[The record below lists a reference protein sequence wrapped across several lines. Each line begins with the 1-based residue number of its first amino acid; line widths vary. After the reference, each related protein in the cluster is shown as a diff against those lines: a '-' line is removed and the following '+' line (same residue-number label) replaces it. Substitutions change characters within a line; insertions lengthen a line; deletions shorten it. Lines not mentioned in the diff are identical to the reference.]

1 MVRSDKIR
9 QGVERAPHRSLLKA
23 LGQVDEQLDRPLVGI
38 VSSESELVPGHLHLG
53 ELAEAVREGIL
64 MAGGTPVKFC
74 TIAICDGLAMGH
86 EGMKYPLPSREVI
99 ADSVELMVEAHQLD
113 AMVLITNCDKITPGM
128 MMAAARLDIP
138 CVVVSGGPMLAGDY
152 GGSRVDLSTLF
163 EAVGRVKD
171 GRMSLKELSGLEAV
185 CCPTCGSCA
194 GLFTAN
200 TMNCLAE
207 ALGIALPGNGTIPA
221 VHSARV
227 RLAKLAGIKVMEMLA
242 RGITPKAI
250 LTEKAFENAISLD
263 MAIGG
268 STNTA
273 LHLPAIAHELGIEL
287 SLDKFDEISSRVPQ
301 LCSISPAG
309 PHRLEDLHAAGGI
322 QGVLKELATGGLLH
336 TDTMT
341 VAGVTLGETLTNALI
356 RDGDVIRP
364 LEEPYRRDGGIAV
377 LRGNLAP
384 RGAVVKKGAVDENMY
399 RHSGPARVFE
409 GEETAM
415 NAIVSGQIK
424 PGDVVVIRNEG
435 PKGGPG
441 MREMLSPTAALA
453 GMGLDR
459 SVALVTDGRF
469 SGATRGA
476 SIGHVSPEAAEGGP
490 IALVR
495 EGDVISIDLIDKR
508 LDLMVSEDELER
520 RRSSWKG
527 PDLPPV
533 KGYLARYRRMVS
545 SADRGAILE

>member
-1 MVRSDKIR
+1 MRSDKVR
-9 QGVERAPHRSLLKA
+9 QGVERAPHRSLLRA
-23 LGQVDEQLDRPLVGI
+23 LGQVEDQLDRPLVGI
-38 VSSESELVPGHLHLG
+38 VSSESELVPGHIHLDT
-53 ELAEAVREGIL
+53 LAEAVREGIL

-74 TIAICDGLAMGH
+74 TIAICDGLTMGH
-86 EGMKYPLPSREVI
+86 EGMRYSLPSREVI

-128 MMAAARLDIP
+128 LIAAGRLDIP
-138 CVVVSGGPMLAGDY
+138 CVILSGGPMLAGGY
-152 GGSRVDLSTLF
+152 GGGRVDLNTMF
-163 EAVGRVKD
+163 EAVGRVQD
-171 GRMSLKELSGLEAV
+171 GKMSLKELAGLEAAS
-185 CCPTCGSCA
+185 CPTCGSCA

-200 TMNCLAE
+200 TMNCLME
-207 ALGIALPGNGTIPA
+207 ALGMALPGNGTIPA
-221 VHSARV
+221 VYSARV

-242 RGITPKAI
+242 RGITPSMVM
-250 LTEKAFENAISLD
+250 TEKAFENAIALD

-273 LHLPAIAHELGIEL
+273 LHLPAVAHEVGLQL
-287 SLDKFDEISSRVPQ
+287 PLDRFDEISSRVPQ
-301 LCSISPAG
+301 LCSMSPAG
-309 PHRLEDLHAAGGI
+309 PHRMEDLYAAGGI
-322 QGVLKELATGGLLH
+322 QGVLKELASGGLLH

-341 VAGVTLGETLTNALI
+341 VSGVPLGETLANALI
-356 RDGDVIRP
+356 RDGEVIRP
-364 LEEPYRRDGGIAV
+364 IGEPYRRDGGIAV

-384 RGAVVKKGAVDENMY
+384 NGAVVKKGAVDESMY
-399 RHSGPARVFE
+399 RHSGPARVFD
-409 GEETAM
+409 GEEEAM
-415 NAIVSGQIK
+415 KAVLSGQIK
-424 PGDVVVIRNEG
+424 PGDVVVIRYEG

-490 IALVR
+490 IAFVQ
-495 EGDVISIDLIDKR
+495 EGDTISIDLIDKK
-508 LDLMVSEDELER
+508 LEILLTEEELR
-520 RRSSWKG
+520 QRKAAWKC
-527 PDLPPV
+527 PELRPV

-545 SADRGAILE
+545 SADKGAILE